1 MITVHFYA
9 GLRELAKMTTMEIE
23 WKPGLSVATLRD
35 KLAHNVTGISY
46 LLERS
51 SLAVNDV
58 IVGNEFVLPDNSEVA
73 LLPPV
78 SGGEV

>member
-1 MITVHFYA
+1 MVTIHFYA
-9 GLRELAKMTTMEIE
+9 GLRELAKTATMELN
-23 WKPGLSVATLRD
+23 WQPGTSAASLRETI
-35 KLAHNVTGISY
+35 AQRVPGISS

-58 IVGNEFVLPDNSEVA
+58 IVGDEFVLPEGAEVA

-78 SGGEV
+78 SGG

>member
-9 GLRELAKMTTMEIE
+9 GLRELAKTSSMEFE
-23 WKPGLSVATLRD
+23 WLPGLSAGKLRRTI
-35 KLAHNVTGISY
+35 AQRVTGISS

-51 SLAVNDV
+51 SLAINDQ
-58 IVGNEFVLPDNSEVA
+58 IVTDEHQIPQGAEVA

-78 SGGEV
+78 SGG